1 MNTKPT
7 EPQLNPSEVAALEA
21 AKGADIELADGTKLD
36 TGAEVEPEVDG
47 QALDAEHD
55 AQVEAEAAAEASTEQ
70 ETQSETEAEP
80 EAKPEADAESDEM
93 TELRKRIAELEYAQT
108 EAAIFGMVG
117 GKEQYM
123 AMTKWAE
130 TGLPQAEVDMF
141 NAVMDAGDPAQ
152 MQFAV
157 RALEAIYKSQVGHE
171 GVRLGGKAA
180 EHETLSYESDE
191 DFYADLQN
199 PLYKE
204 DSPAG
209 EAFRQK
215 VMTKM
220 ARMST
225 QSTSDGW
232 VHA

>member
-1 MNTKPT
+1 MNVNQP
-7 EPQLNPSEVAALEA
+7 EQPQLNESELAALEA

-36 TGAEVEPEVDG
+36 TGAEQEAELDG

-55 AQVEAEAAAEASTEQ
+55 KQVEAEAEQ
-70 ETQSETEAEP
+70 PEAEQP
-80 EAKPEADAESDEM
+80 EATDNEDEDD
-93 TELRKRIAELEYAQT
+93 EKAALKARIAELEYAQT
-108 EAAIFGMVG
+108 EATIFGMVG

-141 NAVMDAGDPAQ
+141 NAVMDSGNVAQ

-171 GVRLGGKAA
+171 GVRLGGKASDSEA
-180 EHETLSYESDE
+180 YSYESDE

-215 VMTKM
+215 VMLKM
-220 ARMST
+220 TRMTT

>member
-1 MNTKPT
+1 MNVNQP
-7 EPQLNPSEVAALEA
+7 EQPQLNESELAALEA

-36 TGAEVEPEVDG
+36 TGAEQEAELDG

-55 AQVEAEAAAEASTEQ
+55 KQVEAEAEQ
-70 ETQSETEAEP
+70 EEQQPEQPEAEQP
-80 EAKPEADAESDEM
+80 ETTDSEDEDD
-93 TELRKRIAELEYAQT
+93 EKAALKARIAELEYAQT
-108 EAAIFGMVG
+108 EATIFGMVG

-141 NAVMDAGDPAQ
+141 NAVMDSGNVAQ

-171 GVRLGGKAA
+171 GVRLGGKASDSEA
-180 EHETLSYESDE
+180 YSYESDE

-215 VMTKM
+215 VMLKM
-220 ARMST
+220 TRMTT